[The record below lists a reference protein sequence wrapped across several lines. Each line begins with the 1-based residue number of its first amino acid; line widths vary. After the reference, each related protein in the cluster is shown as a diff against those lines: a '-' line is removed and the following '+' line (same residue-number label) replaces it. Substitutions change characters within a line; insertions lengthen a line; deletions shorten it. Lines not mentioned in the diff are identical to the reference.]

1 MPESPKRS
9 TIGRR
14 IPFRYA
20 RSDRCEENRGKENT
34 TKEIG
39 AIGGMHNGIRGNKLR
54 SLCGFT
60 DFPIFFGAKE
70 RESGAEY
77 ARSLIS
83 IQSHARILRSYRVA
97 RSRELHSNFSTFDR
111 KNVCDANVH
120 FPRSVLVTVF
130 KDIKVNSTM
139 MFLQKRNL
147 NCKLLFQE
155 NICNLNAMLLRI
167 CQRRNLIYFPSIL

>member
-1 MPESPKRS
+1 MREVIDARKTGGKKTQQKKLGRS
-9 TIGRR
+9 GECTMVFEEINCAHCAASLSHFLRR
-14 IPFRYA
+14 
-20 RSDRCEENRGKENT
+20 
-34 TKEIG
+34 
-39 AIGGMHNGIRGNKLR
+39 
-54 SLCGFT
+54 
-60 DFPIFFGAKE
+60 E

-120 FPRSVLVTVF
+120 FPRSVLVTVSE
-130 KDIKVNSTM
+130 DIKVNSTM